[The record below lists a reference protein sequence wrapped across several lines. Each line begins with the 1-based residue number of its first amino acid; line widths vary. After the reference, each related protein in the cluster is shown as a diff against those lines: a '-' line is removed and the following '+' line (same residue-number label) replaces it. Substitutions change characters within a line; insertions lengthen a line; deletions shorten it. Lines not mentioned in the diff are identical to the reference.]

1 MDFLISRYIITFYYA
16 SIYNLSNFCYK
27 LIDRIQFLAASILKE
42 EYIFHGGIYNISQI
56 VYRTCSCIHD
66 FRHFHSLAF
75 YALKKDTIQNI
86 VSRHPKITISFNS
99 HVAIMLAA
107 RSVGFS
113 ILVSETK
120 IHGSRET
127 AGEVDV
133 HDGISSTSL
142 IGYRESLCEYRPGCV
157 YGAQRQSNKEM
168 HRAAPH
174 SSAFR
179 NFGKKTPM
187 KKKLLLQ
194 EPYFFI
200 RKIAYANAII
210 DIRV

>member
-1 MDFLISRYIITFYYA
+1 MRKVYTLMDFLISRYIITFYYA

-27 LIDRIQFLAASILKE
+27 LIDRIQFLATSILKE

-107 RSVGFS
+107 RSVDFS

-120 IHGSRET
+120 IHGSR
-127 AGEVDV
+127 
-133 HDGISSTSL
+133 
-142 IGYRESLCEYRPGCV
+142 
-157 YGAQRQSNKEM
+157 
-168 HRAAPH
+168 
-174 SSAFR
+174 
-179 NFGKKTPM
+179 
-187 KKKLLLQ
+187 
-194 EPYFFI
+194 
-200 RKIAYANAII
+200 
-210 DIRV
+210 